1 MTFEL
6 LLPSHEAVA
15 ICIDSQSLLKAMRS
29 GTAGTSGLR
38 RMLDKRAGNTTLLW
52 ILGYHVFFV
61 NVERGA
67 CANKAAE
74 ISDRAPRPVSF
85 VAASALIRRTL
96 TDASLCHC
104 RIKEF
109 YTKTFSWRAGYRAVL
124 TRSSAVLLS
133 RLRAYANQLDTTV
146 DP

>member
-6 LLPSHEAVA
+6 LLPSHEAAA
-15 ICIDSQSLLKAMRS
+15 ICIDSQSLLKVIQR
-29 GTAGTSGLR
+29 GTDTSDLR

-52 ILGYHVFFV
+52 IPGYHEIVGNEEAGV
-61 NVERGA
+61 
-67 CANKAAE
+67 CAKQVAA
-74 ISDRAPRPVSF
+74 ITDRAPQPVSF

-96 TDASLCHC
+96 TDASPCHC

-109 YTKTFSWRAGYRAVL
+109 YTKTFSWRSGYRAVL